1 MGWAVVLDPY
11 VADLADN
18 NVVCQ
23 KIVST
28 VYYSA
33 DHAFVVDKGQVLLE
47 RYEQLARSKPEG
59 WVRQVYKYLV
69 ESQPAPDVASTPH
82 ILCLKLPPMPEDAY
96 CCGRDADRVERIMVG
111 LASGQQKTA
120 LVTLDSASRSQC
132 QSPWLFWTDE
142 CYQKVLNQH
151 KVCFKFT
158 DSWDW
163 LHDPHP
169 PFPNTKEGLENFLK
183 RYGDGQIRETEQ
195 LEFKCPNN
203 PAEGLTKT
211 VVDSARQAV
220 CAMANSSGGY
230 VFIGIKDNG
239 DISGITLKYEG
250 IQRSVDELLNIV
262 CGNHTQFNPYMP
274 VDNQWC
280 IRLDEDRYVFILYV
294 CNKRVKDYRYKNE
307 RYRRVGTQSLKE
319 LGNSTPTT

>member
-82 ILCLKLPPMPEDAY
+82 ILCLELPPMPEDAY

-183 RYGDGQIRETEQ
+183 QYGDGQIRETEQ

-220 CAMANSSGGY
+220 CAMANSNGGY
-230 VFIGIKDNG
+230 VFIGVKDNG
-239 DISGITLKYEG
+239 DIPGIALIYENER
-250 IQRSVDELLNIV
+250 RSLDCISRIIL
-262 CGNHTQFNPYMP
+262 GNHEQFTPDMP
-274 VDNQWC
+274 VDWPWWIQ
-280 IRLDEDRYVFILYV
+280 ITEDRYVFVLRIS
-294 CNKRVKDYRYKNE
+294 NKRVKNYLYKNR
-307 RYRRVGTQSLKE
+307 RYRRVGTQSLRE
-319 LGNSTPTT
+319 

>member
-11 VADLADN
+11 VVDLADN
-18 NVVCQ
+18 HVVCQ
-23 KIVST
+23 KIVKT
-28 VYYSA
+28 VYHSA

-69 ESQPAPDVASTPH
+69 ESQPSANVSSTPH
-82 ILCLKLPPMPEDAY
+82 ILCLKPLMPEDAY
-96 CCGRDADRVERIMVG
+96 CCDSNADRVERIMVR

-120 LVTLDSASRSQC
+120 LVTLDDASRSQC
-132 QSPWLFWTDE
+132 QTPWLFWTHE

-169 PFPNTKEGLENFLK
+169 PFPNTKEGLENSLK
-183 RYGDGQIRETEQ
+183 QYGDGQIRETEQ

-220 CAMANSSGGY
+220 CAMANSNGGY
-230 VFIGIKDNG
+230 VFIGVKDNG
-239 DISGITLKYEG
+239 DIPGIALIYENER
-250 IQRSVDELLNIV
+250 RSLDCISRIIL
-262 CGNHTQFNPYMP
+262 GNHEQFTPDMP
-274 VDNQWC
+274 VDWPWWIQ
-280 IRLDEDRYVFILYV
+280 ITEDRYVFVLRIS
-294 CNKRVKDYRYKNE
+294 NKRVKNYLYKNR
-307 RYRRVGTQSLKE
+307 RYRRVGTQSLRE
-319 LGNSTPTT
+319 

>member
-11 VADLADN
+11 VVDLADN
-18 NVVCQ
+18 DVVCQ
-23 KIVST
+23 KIVKT
-28 VYYSA
+28 VYCSA
-33 DHAFVVDKGQVLLE
+33 EHAFVVDKGQVLLE
-47 RYEQLARSKPEG
+47 KYEQLARSKPEG

-69 ESQPAPDVASTPH
+69 ESQPSANVSSTAH
-82 ILCLKLPPMPEDAY
+82 ILYLKPLIPEDAY
-96 CCGRDADRVERIMVG
+96 CCDSNADRVERIMVR

-120 LVTLDSASRSQC
+120 LVTLDDASRSQC
-132 QSPWLFWTDE
+132 QTPWLFWTHE

-183 RYGDGQIRETEQ
+183 RCGDGQIRETEQ
-195 LEFKCPNN
+195 LEFKCPDN

-220 CAMANSSGGY
+220 CAMANSNGGY
-230 VFIGIKDNG
+230 VFIGVKDNG
-239 DISGITLKYEG
+239 DIPGIALIYKNKR
-250 IQRSVDELLNIV
+250 RSLDCISRIIL
-262 CGNHTQFNPYMP
+262 GNHEQFTPDMP
-274 VDNQWC
+274 VDWPWGIQ
-280 IRLDEDRYVFILYV
+280 ITEDRYVFALRIS
-294 CNKRVKDYRYKNE
+294 NKRVKNYLYKNR
-307 RYRRVGTQSLKE
+307 RYRRVGTQSLRE
-319 LGNSTPTT
+319 

>member
-47 RYEQLARSKPEG
+47 KYEQLARSKPEG

-69 ESQPAPDVASTPH
+69 ESQPSANVSSTAH
-82 ILCLKLPPMPEDAY
+82 ILYLKPLIPEDAY
-96 CCGRDADRVERIMVG
+96 CCDSNADRVERIMVR

-120 LVTLDSASRSQC
+120 LVTLDDASRSQC
-132 QSPWLFWTDE
+132 QTPWLFWTHE

-183 RYGDGQIRETEQ
+183 QYGDGQIRETEQ

-220 CAMANSSGGY
+220 CAMANSNGGY
-230 VFIGIKDNG
+230 VFIGVKDNG
-239 DISGITLKYEG
+239 DIPGIALIYENER
-250 IQRSVDELLNIV
+250 RSLDCISRIIL
-262 CGNHTQFNPYMP
+262 GNHEQFTPDMP
-274 VDNQWC
+274 VDWPWWIQ
-280 IRLDEDRYVFILYV
+280 ITEDRYVFVLRIS
-294 CNKRVKDYRYKNE
+294 NKRVKNYLYKNR
-307 RYRRVGTQSLKE
+307 RYRRVGTQSLRE
-319 LGNSTPTT
+319 

>member
-23 KIVST
+23 KIVSA

-47 RYEQLARSKPEG
+47 RYEQLACSKREG
-59 WVRQVYKYLV
+59 WVRQVYEYLV
-69 ESQPAPDVASTPH
+69 ESQPSASVSSTAH
-82 ILCLKLPPMPEDAY
+82 ILCLKPLISEDAY
-96 CCGRDADRVERIMVG
+96 CYGSNADRVERIMVV

-132 QSPWLFWTDE
+132 QSPWLFWKDE

-183 RYGDGQIRETEQ
+183 QYGDGQIRETEQ

-220 CAMANSSGGY
+220 CAMANSNGGY
-230 VFIGIKDNG
+230 VFIGVKDNG
-239 DISGITLKYEG
+239 DIPGIALIYENER
-250 IQRSVDELLNIV
+250 RSLDCISRIIL
-262 CGNHTQFNPYMP
+262 GNHEQFTPDMP
-274 VDNQWC
+274 VDWPWWIQ
-280 IRLDEDRYVFILYV
+280 ITEDRYVFVLRIS
-294 CNKRVKDYRYKNE
+294 NKRVKNYLYKNR
-307 RYRRVGTQSLKE
+307 RYRRVGTQSLRE
-319 LGNSTPTT
+319 

>member
-11 VADLADN
+11 VVDLADN
-18 NVVCQ
+18 DVVCQ
-23 KIVST
+23 KIVKT
-28 VYYSA
+28 VYCSA
-33 DHAFVVDKGQVLLE
+33 EHAFVVDKGQVLLE
-47 RYEQLARSKPEG
+47 KYEQLARSKPEG

-69 ESQPAPDVASTPH
+69 ESQPSANVSSTAH
-82 ILCLKLPPMPEDAY
+82 ILYLKPLIPEDAY
-96 CCGRDADRVERIMVG
+96 CCDSNADRVERIMVR

-120 LVTLDSASRSQC
+120 LVTLDDASRSQC
-132 QSPWLFWTDE
+132 QTPWLFWTHE

-183 RYGDGQIRETEQ
+183 QYGDGQIRETEQ

-220 CAMANSSGGY
+220 CAMANSNGGY
-230 VFIGIKDNG
+230 VFIGVKDNG
-239 DISGITLKYEG
+239 DIPGIALIYENER
-250 IQRSVDELLNIV
+250 RSLDCISRIIL
-262 CGNHTQFNPYMP
+262 GNHEQFTPDMP
-274 VDNQWC
+274 VDWPWWIQ
-280 IRLDEDRYVFILYV
+280 ITEDRYVFVLRIS
-294 CNKRVKDYRYKNE
+294 NKRVKNYLYKNR
-307 RYRRVGTQSLKE
+307 RYRRVGTQSLRE
-319 LGNSTPTT
+319 

>member
-11 VADLADN
+11 VVDLADN
-18 NVVCQ
+18 HVVCQ
-23 KIVST
+23 KIVKT
-28 VYYSA
+28 VYSSA
-33 DHAFVVDKGQVLLE
+33 EHAFVVDEGQVLLE

-59 WVRQVYKYLV
+59 WVRQIYKYLV
-69 ESQPAPDVASTPH
+69 ESQLAPDVASTPH
-82 ILCLKLPPMPEDAY
+82 ILCSKLLMPEDAY

-183 RYGDGQIRETEQ
+183 QYGDGQIRETEQ
-195 LEFKCPNN
+195 LEFMCPNN

-220 CAMANSSGGY
+220 CAMANSNGGY
-230 VFIGIKDNG
+230 VFIGVKDNG
-239 DISGITLKYEG
+239 DIPGIALIYENER
-250 IQRSVDELLNIV
+250 RSLDCISRIIL
-262 CGNHTQFNPYMP
+262 GNHEQFTPDMP
-274 VDNQWC
+274 VDWPWWIQ
-280 IRLDEDRYVFILYV
+280 ITEDRYVFVLRIS
-294 CNKRVKDYRYKNE
+294 NKRVKNYLYKNR
-307 RYRRVGTQSLKE
+307 RYRRVGAQSLRE
-319 LGNSTPTT
+319 